1 MGLDADQEGLRTR
14 WPPASLALMP
24 TLGAEEVTEGS
35 HRVLGQVALG
45 ARLLGTK
52 SLCCYGNVLLRA
64 VVPQFLYL

>member
-14 WPPASLALMP
+14 WPPASLAFMP